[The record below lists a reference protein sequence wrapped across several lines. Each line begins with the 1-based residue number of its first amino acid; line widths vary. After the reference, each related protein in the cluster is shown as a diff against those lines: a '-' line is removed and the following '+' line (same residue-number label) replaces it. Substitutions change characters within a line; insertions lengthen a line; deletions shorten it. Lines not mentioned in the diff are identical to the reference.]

1 MYLINNAHRLGGGAL
16 SQVSGVTQVA
26 LTSERQQGVSTLS
39 CAIDCN
45 TILTGGSDCEVK
57 LW

>member
-26 LTSERQQGVSTLS
+26 LTSER
-39 CAIDCN
+39 
-45 TILTGGSDCEVK
+45 
-57 LW
+57 